1 MTPRLED
8 YEIEILKQLAED
20 NGEVY
25 TGIDSDTLN
34 SNTLNSNTL
43 NSNILNYY
51 LKFGENFKKMVNC
64 HGYECSRSKQF

>member
-34 SNTLNSNTL
+34 SNTLN
-43 NSNILNYY
+43 YY

-64 HGYECSRSKQF
+64 HEYECSKSKQF

>member
-25 TGIDSDTLN
+25 TGIDS
-34 SNTLNSNTL
+34 NT
-43 NSNILNYY
+43 LNYY

-64 HGYECSRSKQF
+64 HGYECSKSK